1 LGRPGLSVGLFQCGV
16 GGHGYRLVRL
26 WALTLVEE
34 LGRHHG
40 VVVTALDPAHRSLQ
54 QQTLCLKAVRFQ
66 RFSVVRLLDG
76 LSVVAQINRIAA
88 TATGRLAHVLGPQR
102 DCLQRCVWI

>member
-1 LGRPGLSVGLFQCGV
+1 LGRPDLSVGLFQCGV
-16 GGHGYRLVRL
+16 GGDGYRLVRL

-76 LSVVAQINRIAA
+76 LSVVAQVNRIAA
-88 TATGRLAHVLGPQR
+88 AATRRLAHVLGPQR
-102 DCLQRCVWI
+102 DCL